1 VFRVY
6 FVSELAQAWA
16 EKWTSVSPCP
26 WRFMMSGRSTDTSC
40 SAACGT
46 SSMVSVMQLGISFIS
61 RGPSSADGSKLSE
74 SDTITNV
81 RVLIFFNIPSAL
93 ITALPSV
100 RVLCRVCKLSKMS
113 KLSKLSK

>member
-1 VFRVY
+1 
-6 FVSELAQAWA
+6 
-16 EKWTSVSPCP
+16 
-26 WRFMMSGRSTDTSC
+26 
-40 SAACGT
+40 
-46 SSMVSVMQLGISFIS
+46 
-61 RGPSSADGSKLSE
+61 LSE